1 MHKKPKFRVTNE
13 TLLLHI
19 INELSKEMNNVYMGE
34 AVISLANIVKSKGV
48 SQKVLEELN
57 KLIIKAKIKSL
68 EKNDEF
74 AFKRLSN
81 LEKEVKILSKK
92 TMI

>member
-19 INELSKEMNNVYMGE
+19 INELSKEMNNVYVGE
-34 AVISLANIVKSKGV
+34 TVISLANIVKSKGV
-48 SQKVLEELN
+48 SPKVLKQLTEL
-57 KLIIKAKIKSL
+57 IVKAKIKAL
-68 EKNDEF
+68 ERSDEI

-81 LEKEVKILSKK
+81 LEREVKIISKR